1 MIEILGSDTLF
12 HLATKRTSYV
22 LGVFGGRW
30 LAHYYWGSRIEPDPS
45 AMACLRVESAPYEV
59 ADAEGKRV
67 SLNRLPLEY
76 PYGLAG
82 DFRRPAFEAYSG
94 GRAVMDLSVA
104 SWRRYVGRPE
114 IPGLPFARARGS
126 KNVETFE
133 VTLADGL
140 TGFEARLSY
149 TVFEDSDVIARSV
162 LVSNRGDAPIDLLH
176 ACSFS
181 VDLSLE
187 GPGAR
192 REDLELLS
200 LHGAWARERSIVR
213 QPIRAGRIEVESL
226 RGVSSHCASPNCA
239 LVRQST
245 DEESGD
251 AWGFSLVY
259 SGDWRIGCERSE
271 EGDYRAQGGLNPST
285 FSWRLGPGEDFAC
298 PEALLSY
305 SSEGL
310 GGMSRNFHALV
321 LDNLLPARWASA
333 PRPILINNWEAT
345 YFDFDEERLLGIAA
359 KAAELGRRALR
370 PRRRLV
376 RAQGRRPL
384 KPRGLAG
391 RRAQASRGLGGLAD
405 KVRALGLKFGLWI
418 EPEMVSPDSDLYRAH
433 PDWCLHME
441 GRPRTEGR
449 NQLVLDLTRAEVRD
463 YIVQRVVAALR
474 EARADYAKWDMN
486 RPLSHAGAAAGESWM
501 PQKELRHR
509 YVLGLYEILDRITS
523 ALPDTLFEGCAGGG
537 GRMDMGLLAYMPQY
551 WASDNTDAIA
561 RLEIQYG
568 TSLFFPPVTIGSH
581 VSAVPNHQTG
591 RAASLRLR
599 GLVAMSANLGYE
611 LDPRTFSP
619 EDAAAVAALNAWYKA
634 HRELVQQGRFIR
646 LSSPFEGEETA
657 WSFVSEDGER
667 ALAFCFRAF
676 ARANQGRFRLRLRAL
691 KSELLYSVSAES
703 GSPRL
708 IAGSELMGRGL
719 DFSPPAGEGGILLE
733 LLRPRPSIDLLHNKA
748 HELRGQQ
755 PREHDDELVLEADG
769 DADRRA
775 AARDEAAR
783 DPQDR
788 SRRWRGLLGL
798 GHSLDRL
805 AAGGL
810 VGRTGQGRRQQ
821 SVGRACGLGVAR
833 LDDGHADAEFERLEP
848 EGFGSGLEG
857 VLAGAVQGL
866 VGQSH
871 APRHRADVD
880 DDTASLAPHDRQHG
894 LAHPQGAEEIGV
906 ELVLGL
912 LDRDVL
918 DRPRQTIAGIVDQDV
933 DPALGLLDA
942 PHGRGDGSLIAHV

>member
-1 MIEILGSDTLF
+1 MIEILGGDTLF
-12 HLATKRTSYV
+12 HLATKRTSYI

-45 AMACLRVESAPYEV
+45 AMACLRVEPAPYEV
-59 ADAEGKRV
+59 ADDEDKRV

-82 DFRRPAFEAYSG
+82 DFRRPAFEAYAE

-104 SWRRYVGRPE
+104 SWRRYAGRPE

-149 TVFEDSDVIARSV
+149 TVFEEADVIARSV
-162 LVSNRGDAPIDLLH
+162 LVSNRGEAPIDLLH
-176 ACSFS
+176 ASSFS

-192 REDLELLS
+192 REELELLS

-239 LVRQST
+239 LVRRST

-310 GGMSRNFHALV
+310 GGMSRNFHAFV

-345 YFDFDEERLLGIAA
+345 YFDFDEKRLLGIAA
-359 KAAELGRRALR
+359 RAAQLGVELFVLDDGWFGRRDDDRSSLGDWRANERKLR
-370 PRRRLV
+370 
-376 RAQGRRPL
+376 G
-384 KPRGLAG
+384 
-391 RRAQASRGLGGLAD
+391 GLGGLAD
-405 KVRALGLKFGLWI
+405 KVRALGLRFGLWI

-463 YIVQRVVAALR
+463 YIVQRVIAVLR

-486 RPLSHAGAAAGESWM
+486 RPLSHAGATPDPGASSAPGAPGGTWM

-551 WASDNTDAIA
+551 WASDDTDALA

-591 RAASLRLR
+591 RSASLRLR

-611 LDPRTFSP
+611 LDPRTFSA
-619 EDAAAVAALNAWYKA
+619 EDASAVAALNAWYKA
-634 HRELVQQGRFIR
+634 HRELVQHGRFIR
-646 LSSPFEGEETA
+646 LASPFEGEEAA

-667 ALAFCFRAF
+667 ALAFCFRTF

-691 KSELLYSVSAES
+691 KPELLYSVSAES
-703 GSPRL
+703 GASRL
-708 IAGSELMGRGL
+708 LRGSELMGRGV
-719 DFSPPAGEGGILLE
+719 DFDPPAGEGGILLE
-733 LLRPRPSIDLLHNKA
+733 LSAL
-748 HELRGQQ
+748 
-755 PREHDDELVLEADG
+755 
-769 DADRRA
+769 
-775 AARDEAAR
+775 
-783 DPQDR
+783 DPQ
-788 SRRWRGLLGL
+788 
-798 GHSLDRL
+798 
-805 AAGGL
+805 
-810 VGRTGQGRRQQ
+810 
-821 SVGRACGLGVAR
+821 
-833 LDDGHADAEFERLEP
+833 
-848 EGFGSGLEG
+848 
-857 VLAGAVQGL
+857 
-866 VGQSH
+866 
-871 APRHRADVD
+871 
-880 DDTASLAPHDRQHG
+880 
-894 LAHPQGAEEIGV
+894 
-906 ELVLGL
+906 
-912 LDRDVL
+912 
-918 DRPRQTIAGIVDQDV
+918 
-933 DPALGLLDA
+933 
-942 PHGRGDGSLIAHV
+942 